1 MSLSLPA
8 ETAEFL
14 RGRTVLCGFSGG
26 SDSLC
31 LLLALNECSAPFHF
45 QLYAVHF
52 NHGLRGAE
60 SDADEAWCREKCSRL
75 SIPFRSIAL
84 DVPGARK
91 AGESGETAARRLRL
105 AGWKRLTEEIPGA
118 VVALG
123 HHADDR
129 TENLLLRLFR
139 GSNVSGLTSM
149 RSRWL
154 VDGVTFVRPLLSF
167 TRAELEAELRERGE
181 SWRTDST
188 NNNACCGRNFLRLE
202 LIPSLAER
210 FPFAPG
216 GMRRSIAALEQD
228 ADYLEQEA
236 RAVYGSGNV
245 KTPSDWAA
253 LHPALR
259 CRALRCFLEEH
270 RGGIIPDAALLE
282 RFAGAVA
289 SPPENGECI
298 RIPVSGGG
306 EILVERERVLFRT
319 EAAFLPELWDLR
331 ERTECRFGEF
341 LLTADRTETA
351 GLPQP
356 DSRTVF
362 FSAELPRVLEVSA
375 RRDGDRMVPF
385 GRHHSV
391 PLKKL
396 YSEVGIRSY
405 ERDSVPVLRTLEGTV
420 LWIPGVRR
428 SAFFP
433 VPSGGGSVWR
443 IRAERVI
450 PERS

>member
-1 MSLSLPA
+1 M
-8 ETAEFL
+8 
-14 RGRTVLCGFSGG
+14 
-26 SDSLC
+26 
-31 LLLALNECSAPFHF
+31 
-45 QLYAVHF
+45 
-52 NHGLRGAE
+52 
-60 SDADEAWCREKCSRL
+60 
-75 SIPFRSIAL
+75 
-84 DVPGARK
+84 
-91 AGESGETAARRLRL
+91 
-105 AGWKRLTEEIPGA
+105 
-118 VVALG
+118 
-123 HHADDR
+123 
-129 TENLLLRLFR
+129 
-139 GSNVSGLTSM
+139 
-149 RSRWL
+149 
-154 VDGVTFVRPLLSF
+154 
-167 TRAELEAELRERGE
+167 
-181 SWRTDST
+181 
-188 NNNACCGRNFLRLE
+188 
-202 LIPSLAER
+202 
-210 FPFAPG
+210 
-216 GMRRSIAALEQD
+216 
-228 ADYLEQEA
+228 
-236 RAVYGSGNV
+236 

-259 CRALRCFLEEH
+259 CRVLRCFLEEH

-319 EAAFLPELWDLR
+319 ETAFLPELWDLQD
-331 ERTECRFGEF
+331 RTECRFGEF
-341 LLTADRTETA
+341 LLTAERIETA

-396 YSEVGIRSY
+396 YSEAGIRSY